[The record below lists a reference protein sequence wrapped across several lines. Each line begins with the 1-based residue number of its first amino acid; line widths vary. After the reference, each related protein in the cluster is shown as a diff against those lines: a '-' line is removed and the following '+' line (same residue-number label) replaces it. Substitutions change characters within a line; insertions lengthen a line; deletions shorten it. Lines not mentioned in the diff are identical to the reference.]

1 MRRYSTA
8 QLEQMLW
15 DSHQADKARVEVTAD
30 LWDVYWLEGGW
41 GKHGHGPF
49 ATQSQAEACL
59 RAIGWPGRVERIRC
73 TLQQGDLDKILAKAG
88 DRGGTPQVAAV
99 DQAVPR

>member
-1 MRRYSTA
+1 MRRYSTV

-15 DSHQADKARVEVTAD
+15 ESHQADKARVEVTVD
-30 LWDVYWLEGGW
+30 LWDVYWQEGGW

-49 ATQSQAEACL
+49 ATKSQAEACI
-59 RAIGWPGRVERIRC
+59 RGVGWPGRAELVRC
-73 TLQQGDLDKILAKAG
+73 TLQQGDLDRILAKAG

-99 DQAVPR
+99 GQAVPR